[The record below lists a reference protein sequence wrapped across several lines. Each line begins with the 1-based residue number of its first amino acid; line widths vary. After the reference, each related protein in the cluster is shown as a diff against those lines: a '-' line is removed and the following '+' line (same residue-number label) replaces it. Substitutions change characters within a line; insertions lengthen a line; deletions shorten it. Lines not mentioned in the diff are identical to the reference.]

1 VLAAIDESF
10 NSSDVARIEKGF
22 RLAAGI
28 SGKQFVDEGL
38 QGLDIKTAISRE
50 RMRQLTALF
59 TT

>member
-1 VLAAIDESF
+1 
-10 NSSDVARIEKGF
+10 VARIEKGF

-38 QGLDIKTAISRE
+38 QGLDIKTAISQE

-59 TT
+59 NT